1 MVTSSSAQPA
11 ASAASAARVTRRRA
25 TSWRVRFVDRMTTW
39 LITSGGVLVM
49 VAVLAI
55 MVFLVVVVVPLFRG
69 ASVSEP
75 RQAQVL
81 TPEEA
86 KELLVAEVDEYRRGG
101 LARER
106 VTLFGDTPRATAFA
120 RNVTESR
127 IAIGFADGTV
137 RLGRLAVSADGVD
150 AELDP
155 PISLGSSPVALLDY
169 GEVGDQQIFT
179 TIDESGRL

>member
-101 LARER
+101 LALERDGRLITFDAATGTIRER

-155 PISLGSSPVALLDY
+155 PISLGSSPVALL
-169 GEVGDQQIFT
+169 
-179 TIDESGRL
+179 